1 MSEAHVEIAR
11 TAVEKL
17 RALAEELDVAVAV
30 ADVKPDH
37 EPTRTRISEIL
48 GKIHQVGE
56 NAMND
61 YRVNRK
67 VARVERHWRAEFE
80 KRENRP

>member
-1 MSEAHVEIAR
+1 MSEVHVEIAKA
-11 TAVEKL
+11 AVEKL
-17 RALAEELDVAVAV
+17 RDLAGELEVAAGW
-30 ADVKPDH
+30 ANLNPDH
-37 EPTRTRISEIL
+37 EPTGNRISEIL

>member
-1 MSEAHVEIAR
+1 MTEAHIK
-11 TAVEKL
+11 AVEEAAEALQSLALSL
-17 RALAEELDVAVAV
+17 RIACEWLSKDPGDGPKGNRV
-30 ADVKPDH
+30 
-37 EPTRTRISEIL
+37 SEIL
-48 GKIHQVGE
+48 GQIHQVGE

-67 VARVERHWRAEFE
+67 VAKVERHWRAEFE

>member
-11 TAVEKL
+11 IAVEKL
-17 RALAEELDVAVAV
+17 RTLADQLEVAA
-30 ADVKPDH
+30 ARANYKPDH
-37 EPTRTRISEIL
+37 EPTGNLVSEIL

-56 NAMND
+56 NAMNE
-61 YRVNRK
+61 YRINRK

-80 KRENRP
+80 KLKREK